1 MDKKEL
7 EKLVEAK
14 VKAVL
19 KEQQNQEPEKDEHGC
34 IIGKER
40 FDEESQ
46 TCVPIPQQ
54 QAQEQQGNEEPEK
67 DEHGCV
73 IGKERWDPEQEK
85 CVLVATEQQD
95 SQGPE
100 KDEHGCLIGK
110 EQWDSDQQKCVPIAT
125 EKKNKGL
132 GEAILEPGAVEQLP
146 LVVPVKKIEAKM
158 PSLQAERS
166 MGWGGQRFVQNIKG
180 LIREAKEGSKSG

>member
-1 MDKKEL
+1 
-7 EKLVEAK
+7 
-14 VKAVL
+14 
-19 KEQQNQEPEKDEHGC
+19 
-34 IIGKER
+34 
-40 FDEESQ
+40 
-46 TCVPIPQQ
+46 VPIPQQ
-54 QAQEQQGNEEPEK
+54 QVQEQQGNEEPEK

-110 EQWDSDQQKCVPIAT
+110 EQWDPDQQKCVPIAT

-166 MGWGGQRFVQNIKG
+166 MGWGGQRFVQDIKG